1 MERINI
7 YILSIVLIFS
17 ANTLSAYT
25 ISEHNATKMALIHL
39 QKQLTADFY
48 GENNLAKVNTINE
61 TDLTISKISLLGKS
75 FLYVVE
81 YNNGGWALVSSDSKV
96 RPILAY
102 AENGTFPAADDM
114 PPGMK
119 WLFSQY
125 EDVVA
130 QANNDSLMTVKHDG
144 WNDLNDNNPRRNNR
158 ASSPVILDRIRD
170 VKWGQGSGNDGR
182 CNRQYNLYCPTYY
195 TPQCEHTVTGCVAT
209 ALGQIL
215 WYYQWPNYANVP
227 DTIIPDSFLKISSWP
242 DPLTT
247 RDAYYYYDQMPTA
260 LNKDSTALQEHA
272 IASLLRD
279 CGYSVKMYYGPNS
292 SSAFPHNVPSA
303 LKRFFSYSQSATHII
318 KGNNNA
324 SDSIMTTT
332 LKNEID
338 NGRPVFYYGYG
349 PENENG
355 EHGEGHA
362 FVIYG
367 YKDDKFYIN
376 WGYNGRYSDALYSV
390 SYMIIPYTYN
400 YNYDQG
406 AIIGIEPD
414 YCATQK
420 INPSDIWATN
430 FTKAYTGNIDIGNR
444 TIPSNAVGSITAS
457 NSIHLSHGFR
467 ILPGAKV
474 SITIDGTPC
483 ESIGNN
489 RQHTPERIQQK
500 HNVENGNKLH
510 DNTDRFYLSP
520 NPVASILHIQMPK
533 ELSQAKVYTINGQCV
548 MQSAQTDIDVS
559 ALPQGMYILRACAVD
574 GAALSAKFIKD

>member
-1 MERINI
+1 MERLKIH
-7 YILSIVLIFS
+7 ILCLVLVCCYSTSS
-17 ANTLSAYT
+17 AFR
-25 ISEHNATKMALIHL
+25 ISEHDVAEMALIHFR
-39 QKQLTADFY
+39 QQAETPED
-48 GENNLAKVNTINE
+48 NSAKANTINKR
-61 TDLTISKISLLGKS
+61 DLNISTISLLGKS
-75 FLYVVE
+75 PLYVVN
-81 YNNGGWALVSSDSKV
+81 YRDGGWALIASDSKV
-96 RPILAY
+96 KPILAY
-102 AENGTFPAADDM
+102 SNSETFPAIDDM

-125 EDVVA
+125 ENIVEMA
-130 QANNDSLMTVKHDG
+130 AKDSLATAKHSG
-144 WNDLNDNNPRRNNR
+144 WNVLNENNSQRNNR

-170 VKWGQGSGNDGR
+170 VKWGQGSGNDGS

-195 TPQCEHTVTGCVAT
+195 TPECGHTYTGCAAT

-227 DTIIPDSFLKISSWP
+227 DTVIHNFMLNTSSWP

-247 RDAYYYYDQMPTA
+247 RDAYYYYYDQMPTA
-260 LNKDSTALQEHA
+260 LTKDSTALQEHA

-279 CGYSVKMYYGPNS
+279 CGYSLVMNYKNSS
-292 SSAFPHNVPSA
+292 SSAFPSNVPRA
-303 LKRFFSYSQSATHII
+303 LRDFFSYKHDVTHII
-318 KGNNNA
+318 KGTG
-324 SDSIMTTT
+324 SYGDSIMTTT

-414 YCATQK
+414 YCAPQK

-489 RQHTPERIQQK
+489 RQHSPERIQQK
-500 HNVENGNKLH
+500 HHAEKDNKIY
-510 DNTDRFYLSP
+510 DNIDKLYISP
-520 NPVASILHIQMPK
+520 NPVASILHIQTSEK
-533 ELSQAKVYTINGQCV
+533 LSQAKVYTINGQCV
-548 MQSAQTDIDVS
+548 MQASQADIDVS
-559 ALPQGMYILRACAVD
+559 ALPQGMYILRAQTAD
-574 GAALSAKFIKD
+574 GQQHQAKFIKQ

>member
-1 MERINI
+1 MERLKIH
-7 YILSIVLIFS
+7 ILCLVLVCCYSTSS
-17 ANTLSAYT
+17 AFR
-25 ISEHNATKMALIHL
+25 ISEHDVAEMALIHFR
-39 QKQLTADFY
+39 QQAETP
-48 GENNLAKVNTINE
+48 ENNSAKAYTINKR
-61 TDLTISKISLLGKS
+61 DLNISTISLLGKS
-75 FLYVVE
+75 PLYVVN
-81 YNNGGWALVSSDSKV
+81 YRDGGWALIASDSKV
-96 RPILAY
+96 KPILAY
-102 AENGTFPAADDM
+102 SNSETFPAIDDM

-125 EDVVA
+125 ENIVEMA
-130 QANNDSLMTVKHDG
+130 AKDSLATAKHSG
-144 WNDLNDNNPRRNNR
+144 WNVLNENNSQRNNR

-170 VKWGQGSGNDGR
+170 VKWGQGSGNDGS

-195 TPQCEHTVTGCVAT
+195 TTQCGHTVTGCAAT

-215 WYYQWPNYANVP
+215 WYYQWPGYANVP
-227 DTIIPDSFLKISSWP
+227 DTIIPNFSLKISSWP

-247 RDAYYYYDQMPTA
+247 RDAYYYYNQMPTA
-260 LNKDSTALQEHA
+260 LYKDSTALQEHA

-292 SSAFPHNVPSA
+292 SSAFPYNVPSA

-324 SDSIMTTT
+324 SDSIMTIT

-338 NGRPVFYYGYG
+338 NGRPVFYYGYSPRDNQG
-349 PENENG
+349 NRS
-355 EHGEGHA
+355 GHA
-362 FVIYG
+362 FVVYG
-367 YKDDKFYIN
+367 YENDYFNIN
-376 WGYNGRYSDALYSV
+376 WGFNGNYSEALYSIA
-390 SYMIIPYTYN
+390 SLHIPNTIHDYS
-400 YNYDQG
+400 YDQG

-414 YCATQK
+414 YCAPQK

-483 ESIGNN
+483 EAIGNN

-520 NPVASILHIQMPK
+520 NPVASMLHIQTQD
-533 ELSQAKVYTINGQCV
+533 ELSQAKIYTINGQCV
-548 MQSAQTDIDVS
+548 LQASQADIDVS
-559 ALPQGMYILRACAVD
+559 ALPQGMYILRAETTD
-574 GAALSAKFIKD
+574 GTPLQAKFIKQ